1 MSHWLIR
8 NCPIC
13 GSNEIDPKSSVKAAH
28 VADDM
33 SFEEVAEFW
42 RGFRKD
48 SCFFTFARC
57 QECGLLYCQNYF
69 TDDQLISLYSNMGD
83 NSAGVA
89 DAVLEK
95 TQRGYFRFFATYG
108 FDNSGSYLE
117 LGPDTGLLTKN
128 FAAAGVSKIS
138 LIEPNLEVRDD
149 LRNSAIPCRD
159 VEVYDDLNDLKA
171 DTKFSSIA
179 GIHVFDHLVYLKT
192 ELSKITMLSQD
203 RASLLIV
210 VHDESSLLRKLLA
223 KKWPPFCLQHPQ
235 LFNPATI
242 TNALKISGFE
252 DILVKKSTNWFPA
265 RHLGTMI
272 SSLLGLPDGWTKIL
286 PKKEVPLRLGNMI
299 VAAKKADANAN
310 A

>member
-1 MSHWLIR
+1 MSHWLKR

-48 SCFFTFARC
+48 SCFFTFSRC

-69 TDDQLISLYSNMGD
+69 TDEQLQSLYSNMGD

-95 TQRGYFRFFATYG
+95 TQLGYFKFFTKFG
-108 FDNSGSYLE
+108 FDSSGSYLE

-138 LIEPNLEVRDD
+138 LIEPNREVRDD
-149 LRNSAIPCRD
+149 LRNSAIPCQN
-159 VEVYDDLNDLKA
+159 VEICDDLNELNSDS
-171 DTKFSSIA
+171 KFSSIA

-192 ELSKITMLSQD
+192 ELNKISLLSQD
-203 RASLLIV
+203 HASLLIV
-210 VHDESSLLRKLLA
+210 VHDESSLLRRLLA

-242 TNALKISGFE
+242 NNALRISGFE
-252 DILVKKSTNWFPA
+252 DVMVKKSTNWFPA
-265 RHLGTMI
+265 RHIGTMI
-272 SSLLGLPDGWTKIL
+272 SSLLGLPDRWTKML

-299 VAAKKADANAN
+299 VAAKKAKANA
-310 A
+310 